1 VSYDDDEPVAVRIA
15 RVADLVAA
23 QRGADLVVLPEL
35 WAPGGFAYRTWTE
48 RAETADGATIGAVA
62 EAARSIGAFVHAG
75 SLVEC
80 SRPGELPDH
89 PAGDSVGQTDG
100 APARG
105 LWNTSVLLGPDGAVL
120 ATYRKI
126 HRFGFGQGEPVLMD
140 AGTDVVSIALPLGPQ
155 TASGSRAADSAR
167 SADGSP
173 DVVVGLTTCY
183 DLRFP
188 ELYRR
193 LVDAGARV
201 VLVPAAWPASRI
213 EAWRLLGRA
222 RAMENQLVMVQCNTA
237 GTHAG
242 VLMGGCSQVVDAR
255 GAVLAEAG
263 PDDEEVLV
271 ADIDLADVEAW
282 RAEFPVLADRR
293 L

>member
-1 VSYDDDEPVAVRIA
+1 MRVHLLQVSYDDNEPVDVRVA
-15 RVADLVAA
+15 RVAAMVAA
-23 QRGADLVVLPEL
+23 QHGADLVLLPEL
-35 WAPGGFAYRTWTE
+35 WAPGGFAYRTWAQ
-48 RAETADGATIGAVA
+48 RAETVDGATIGAVA

-75 SLVEC
+75 SLVE
-80 SRPGELPDH
+80 RGLPKGESDE
-89 PAGDSVGQTDG
+89 

-105 LWNTSVLLGPDGAVL
+105 LWNTSVLLGPDGAVR

-140 AGTDVVSIALPLGPQ
+140 AGTEVVTLALPLGSH
-155 TASGSRAADSAR
+155 TA
-167 SADGSP
+167 

-188 ELYRR
+188 ELYRA
-193 LVDAGARV
+193 LVDAAARV
-201 VLVPAAWPASRI
+201 VLVPAAWPAARV

-222 RAMENQLVMVQCNTA
+222 RAMENQLVVVQCNTA
-237 GTHAG
+237 GTHCG
-242 VLMGGCSQVVDAR
+242 VRMGGYSQVVDAR
-255 GAVLAEAG
+255 GVVLAEAG

-271 ADIDLADVEAW
+271 ADVDLADVEAW